1 MKIKTVLFLITL
13 IVGIHEVN
21 SQEYLRMI
29 DEGTYPVQEI
39 INSAETYFHERGTGK
54 GSGYKQ
60 FKRWE
65 YMALRLMNEDGYL
78 RTGKEKYDAYIANRD
93 KVGKISQN
101 RQSLPDNW
109 QEIGPTTW
117 GIPTNLSPGV
127 GRVTGISIDESNHDH
142 ILVGANTGGVWRTV
156 DGGLSWTPLTD
167 FFVNLEVYSVTID
180 PSNSDIYYFGSTDG
194 LIFKSTDAGINWDL
208 LADLGN
214 SKVNK
219 IKIHPANSDLIFASI
234 ETVGFYRTL
243 DGGLIWEE
251 IPTTNRAYD
260 IEFKPG
266 DPSVVYI
273 SGTNFYRSIDGG
285 VSFNVVTGFGFMSH
299 KMIGVSA
306 DDPEVVYVLEAWF
319 GGDFRAL
326 YKSTDSGASFVEL
339 DQGSLDYLG
348 SSYLGHQEGSQ
359 APRDMDITVNPIN
372 ADEVHI
378 GGINTWRSLDGGS
391 SFICTG
397 YRDRAFAISQD
408 IGYCHA
414 DIDIM
419 EFAGDVLFLGTDGG
433 IFKAEETDLLNSD
446 YYTDITTGM
455 GIQQFYK
462 IGVAQLPNELITGGS
477 QDNGSTLYN
486 STVSDWRKWLGADG
500 MEGFIDKDNPNII
513 YGTTQY
519 GRLYRSEDGG
529 NSYVNITEP
538 GPGEGNW
545 VTPFEQ
551 DPQQPNTIYVG
562 YDAVYKSNDKGG
574 TWNQISQNFGSN
586 LRHLKVAPTNNQI
599 MFAVQLGA
607 GLYRTLDGGTS
618 DWEWITLPTTAY
630 IHSISIHPSDPNKI
644 AIARGS
650 NFGKVIITNDG
661 GVNWEDYTLNLPLW
675 NNGLSI
681 VWDDNGANGLYVG
694 LESGIYYI
702 DHTMSEWQEY
712 STNLPNAIINELE
725 INSETRTLYA
735 GTYGRGLWSTP
746 MVQPQ
751 LQANC
756 QDITV
761 ELDATGNVTIL
772 PSDIDAGSV
781 GNTFSIDIDSF
792 TCADIGNPVEVT
804 LEVTDMNGNTVSCT
818 ATVTVIDTLA
828 PTVSCPVD
836 QTIITEEPYILPD
849 YISAGEVTALDN
861 CTDPVTSISQD
872 PIPGTAL
879 GFGTHIISFTAT
891 DEYDN
896 QSDIC
901 SFELTVEELLD
912 NSSNTDLDRDLILY
926 PNPARNSV
934 ELLNPSNINLEN
946 LRIFDI
952 SGRLILEKR
961 IDNRNQSVLI
971 NVENLAPAAYIL
983 IAKSKDRSFIK
994 YLIKK

>member
-1 MKIKTVLFLITL
+1 M
-13 IVGIHEVN
+13 GIHEVN

-29 DEGTYPVQEI
+29 DAGTYPVNEI
-39 INSAETYFHERGTGK
+39 ISSAESYFNVKGK
-54 GSGYKQ
+54 GEGSGYKQ

-65 YMALRLMNEDGYL
+65 YMAMRLKNDEGYL
-78 RTGKEKYDAYIANRD
+78 RTGKEKYDSYIANRD
-93 KVGKISQN
+93 NVTESSQI
-101 RQSLPDNW
+101 RQSLSDNW
-109 QEIGPTTW
+109 LEIGPTNW
-117 GIPTNLSPGV
+117 GVTTNWSPGV

-156 DGGLSWTPLTD
+156 DGGQSWTPLTD

-194 LIFKSTDAGINWDL
+194 LIFKSTDAGSNWDL
-208 LADLGN
+208 FADLGN

-219 IKIHPANSDLIFASI
+219 IKIHPTNSDLIFASI

-243 DGGLIWEE
+243 DGGVSWEE
-251 IPTTNRAYD
+251 LPTTNWAYD

-285 VSFNVVTGFGFMSH
+285 VNFSVITGFGFMSH

-339 DQGSLDYLG
+339 DHGSLDYLG
-348 SSYLGHQEGSQ
+348 SSYVGHQEGSQ
-359 APRDMDITVNPIN
+359 APRDMDIAVNPIN

-378 GGINTWRSLDGGS
+378 GGINTWRSLDGGV
-391 SFICTG
+391 SFVCSG
-397 YRDRAFAISQD
+397 YRNRAYAISEN

-419 EFAGDVLFLGTDGG
+419 EFTGDVLFLGTDGG
-433 IFKAEETDLLNSD
+433 IFKAEETDILNVD
-446 YYTDITTGM
+446 YYTDITSGM

-462 IGVAQLPNELITGGS
+462 IGVAQLPVELITGGS
-477 QDNGSTLYN
+477 QDNGSTIYN
-486 STVSDWRKWLGADG
+486 SSISDWRKWLGADG
-500 MEGFIDKDNPNII
+500 MEGFVDKDNPDFI

-529 NSYVNITEP
+529 ISFVNINEP
-538 GPGEGNW
+538 GPGEGDW

-562 YDAVYKSNDKGG
+562 YDAVYKSTDKGG
-574 TWNQISQNFGSN
+574 TWNQISQNFSN
-586 LRHLKVAPTNNQI
+586 NLGDLKIATTNNQI
-599 MFAVQLGA
+599 MYAIVNGSIF
-607 GLYRTLDGGTS
+607 RTLDGGAS
-618 DWEWITLPTTAY
+618 DWEYISLPTSSF
-630 IHSISIHPSDPNKI
+630 IHSISIHPNDPNRI
-644 AIARGS
+644 AVTGES
-650 NFGKVIITNDG
+650 NISKVFITNDG
-661 GVNWEDYTLNLPLW
+661 GVNWDNYTLNLPFW

-681 VWDDNGANGLYVG
+681 VWDDNGANGLYLS

-702 DHTMSEWQEY
+702 DHTMNEWQEY
-712 STNLPNAIINELE
+712 NTNLPNTIINELE

-761 ELDATGNVTIL
+761 ELDSTGNVTIL

-781 GNTFSIDIDSF
+781 GNIFSIDIDSF
-792 TCADIGNPVEVT
+792 TCSDIGNPVEVT
-804 LEVTDMNGNTVSCT
+804 LEVTDLNGNTVSCT
-818 ATVTVIDTLA
+818 ATVTVVDNLA
-828 PTVSCPVD
+828 PTVSCPAD
-836 QTIITEEPYILPD
+836 QTIVLEEPYILPD
-849 YISAGEVTALDN
+849 YVASGDVTALDN
-861 CTDPVTSISQD
+861 CTDPITNISQE
-872 PIPGTAL
+872 PIPGTVL
-879 GFGTHIISFTAT
+879 DFGSHIISFTAT
-891 DEYDN
+891 DEYGN
-896 QSDIC
+896 QSDVC
-901 SFELTVEELLD
+901 SFELTLEELLS
-912 NSSNTDLDRDLILY
+912 NSNILNPENGLIIY
-926 PNPARNSV
+926 PNPAWNTV
-934 ELLNPSNINLEN
+934 ELIKTSNLILEN
-946 LRIFDI
+946 LSIFDI
-952 SGRLILEKR
+952 SGRLVFKKD
-961 IDNRNQSVLI
+961 IDNRNDKILI

-983 IAKSKDRSFIK
+983 IVRSKDRTFIK